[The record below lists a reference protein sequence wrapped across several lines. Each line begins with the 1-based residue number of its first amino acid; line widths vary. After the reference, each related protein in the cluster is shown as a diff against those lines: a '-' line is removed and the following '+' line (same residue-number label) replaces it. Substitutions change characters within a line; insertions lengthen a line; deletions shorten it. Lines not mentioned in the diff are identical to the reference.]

1 MKYTDEMID
10 YIKSI
15 AKGRFTTD
23 ITQLF
28 NAKFNMSV
36 SVNAIRQVMHSRGI
50 RTGVKTT
57 FKKGS
62 IPANKGMK
70 LSDATRAK
78 IAHTWYRKGNVP
90 PNTCNVGDEL
100 IDEDRYTLVKVQ
112 NTGKRWEKWKLK
124 HVLIWEQYH
133 NQKVPKGHI
142 VIFLDGNKNNF
153 DINNLVCISRREN
166 IKLNQRHLRFN
177 NSELTKTS
185 INIVKLECAIRDK
198 LK

>member
-28 NAKFNMSV
+28 NEKFNMSV
-36 SVNAIRQVMHSRGI
+36 SVNAIRRVMYSRGI

-57 FKKGS
+57 FAKGS

-70 LSDATRAK
+70 ISDATRAK

-90 PNTCNVGDEL
+90 SNTRNIGDEL
-100 IDEDRYTLVKVQ
+100 IEKDGYTLIKVQ
-112 NTGKRWEKWKLK
+112 NTGKRYEKWKLK
-124 HVLIWEQYH
+124 HVFIWEQYH

-142 VIFLDGNKNNF
+142 VIFLDGNKSNF
-153 DINNLVCISRREN
+153 NIDNLVCISRREN
-166 IKLNQRHLRFN
+166 AKLNQRHLRFN